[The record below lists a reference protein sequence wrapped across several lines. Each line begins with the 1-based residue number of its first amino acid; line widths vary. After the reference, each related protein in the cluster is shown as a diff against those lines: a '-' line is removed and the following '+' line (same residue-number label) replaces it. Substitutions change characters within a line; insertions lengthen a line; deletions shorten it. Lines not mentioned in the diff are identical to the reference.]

1 MIKID
6 NGILSLTVEEKGA
19 QMRSLADIASGREY
33 LWQAD
38 PDVWGRTAPI
48 LFPAV
53 GKVHSDGYTYGGKRY
68 GMPKHGF
75 ARDKVFE
82 IKEKTAD
89 TLTLYFVPDEKIKA
103 MYPFEFEFFAR
114 FALCGRTL
122 TFSYEVENK
131 ADETMYFSLG
141 AHPGFN
147 ISFGDKLVF
156 AKNETLTALFYNEAD
171 RPNPDAAP
179 MVLDGDDTLVMTRDF
194 FENGSLC
201 FPPVVSEGVRLTDAD
216 GKEYMSMSFGKVP
229 HLWLWAKAGAPYVCI
244 EPWHGAD
251 ETVPVEE
258 LADKKGIVAL
268 EAGKKF
274 VFEIKINV

>member
-1 MIKID
+1 MITVN
-6 NGILSLTVEEKGA
+6 NGIIALSVEEKGA
-19 QMRSLADIASGREY
+19 QMRSLRDVLTGREY

-38 PDVWGRTAPI
+38 PEVWGRTAPI

-53 GKVHSDGYTYGGKRY
+53 GKVYTDGYTYAGKRY
-68 GMPKHGF
+68 DMPKHGF
-75 ARDKVFE
+75 ARDKEFE
-82 IKEKTAD
+82 VKEKSAD
-89 TLTLYFVPDEKIKA
+89 SLTLSFVPDEKIKA
-103 MYPFEFEFFAR
+103 MYPFEFEFSAR
-114 FALCGRTL
+114 FTLDGRKL
-122 TFSYEVENK
+122 IFSYEVENRG
-131 ADETMYFSLG
+131 DETMYFSLG

-156 AKNETLTALFYNEAD
+156 EKDETLTALFYNEAD

-179 MVLDGDDTLVMTRDF
+179 VSLNGDYTLVLTREF

-201 FPPVVSEGVRLTDAD
+201 FPPVASEKVKLAD
-216 GKEYMSMSFGKVP
+216 THGKEYMSMSFGKVP

-251 ETVPVEE
+251 ETVSAEE
-258 LADKKGIVAL
+258 LENKKGIVSL

-274 VFEIKINV
+274 VFPIEVTV